1 MIKRLLLCL
10 CVFTFLSQANVFAQ
24 GTSNKDHN
32 FKVAK
37 NLETFSAI
45 YKYLDLMYVDTLNAD
60 EVIGNGINAMLSSL
74 DPYTVYYPE
83 DKVKELDMMISGK
96 YAGIGALIRYDLKLD
111 NVIIDEPYENMP
123 AAEAGLKKGDI
134 ILSVNDSSMYKK
146 STSYVSDHLRGDAG
160 STFLLKIKRPST
172 GKTMKFKLTRK
183 AIQMPAVPYY
193 GLQQNGIGY
202 LDLNSFTV
210 DSSKDVRKAFLE
222 MKKDGMK
229 SLVLDLRNNGGGSL
243 QEAINIVNMFVP
255 KGLVLVNTKGKLER
269 ANREYKTT
277 VEPIDTLIPIV
288 VLVNDETASA
298 SEITSGS
305 LQDLDRAVIL
315 GTRTYGKGLVQA
327 PMELPYNGNL
337 KLTTSKYYIPS
348 GRCIQAINYKHSRGG
363 YLEHVPDSLTKVFH
377 TANGRIVRDGG
388 GINPDVKVLPDSLPN
403 IAFYLANSGMDS
415 TEVMTNWIL
424 NYIKQ
429 HPTIGDPKSFII
441 SDADYENFKSAVIK
455 SGFKYDRQSEKVI
468 KNLIDIAKFEGYY
481 DDAKSEFAALEKKL
495 QHNLAKELDHH
506 KQTIKQ
512 VLTADLVAA
521 YYYQRGAIANSLQFD
536 KQWKE
541 AVKLLEN
548 PQEYKKIL
556 MPKQHN

>member
-210 DSSKDVRKAFLE
+210 DCSKDVRKAFLE
-222 MKKDGMK
+222 MKKYGMK

-415 TEVMTNWIL
+415 TEVMTNWVL